1 MKNFF
6 HRLLRGNSFAPP
18 VKVQNALYKNFR
30 EPLSI
35 EWFSR
40 ENHFEAIFYM
50 GKREYLARFQQ
61 DGSMMDYKINL
72 PAEAL
77 PEKIRRS
84 AGSKGEIMNAVV
96 IHEGEKVSYEIIYRN
111 ENLERF
117 ITIINQE
124 GIQSIERPL

>member
-1 MKNFF
+1 MKKFF
-6 HRLLRGNSFAPP
+6 HELLRGNSYAPP
-18 VKVQNALYKNFR
+18 AEVQNALYKNFH

-35 EWFSR
+35 EWFTR
-40 ENHFEAIFYM
+40 EDHFEAIFYM
-50 GKREYLARFQQ
+50 GKREYLARFRP

-111 ENLERF
+111 ESLERF
-117 ITIINQE
+117 LTIINQE
-124 GIQSIERPL
+124 GIQSMAKPL